1 MRRSAIVLVLPVLA
15 WMLSACGGAQA
26 PEQPAAKEGEA
37 EICPT
42 GDPGVQ
48 PCPEG
53 CVWDEKVQKCNK
65 DRGIIVHYTPGATAT
80 KPAK

>member
-1 MRRSAIVLVLPVLA
+1 MLPVLT

-26 PEQPAAKEGEA
+26 PEEQPAAKEGEA

-53 CVWDEKVQKCNK
+53 CVWDEKVQKCSK
-65 DRGIIVHYTPGATAT
+65 DRGIIVHY
-80 KPAK
+80 KPAVAPKPTK